1 MIDRQRSGLVAE
13 LAIVVLVVVYGWFSV
28 ERLILLLLIASQ
40 SLWLRGFAWSDL
52 GLQKPA
58 SVSRTLIQAVAAA
71 TVILVAVRF
80 VIVPAA
86 ERLAGVPVDLSALGE
101 GGDARAFSM
110 RLAQAW
116 TLAAFGEEMV
126 FRGYMIRRILD
137 LVGESSAARAAAI
150 LISSSLF
157 GLAHGYQGWA
167 GVIATGSIGALLAIL
182 YFVSRR
188 NLWPLIVCHGLVDT
202 VALSLIYFDRRSW
215 LFPTELG

>member
-1 MIDRQRSGLVAE
+1 MIDRHRKGLVAE

-40 SLWLRGFAWSDL
+40 SLWLRGLSWSDL
-52 GLQKPA
+52 GVQKPA

-86 ERLAGVPVDLSALGE
+86 ERIAGVHVDLSALGE
-101 GGDARAFSM
+101 AGDARAFSM
-110 RLAQAW
+110 WLAQAW

-126 FRGYMIRRILD
+126 FRGYMIRRMLD
-137 LVGESSAARAAAI
+137 LTGESPAGRAAAI

-182 YFVSRR
+182 YFVSQR

-202 VALSLIYFDRRSW
+202 VALSLIYADRRSW
-215 LFPTELG
+215 LFPTAN